1 MTGLTHHNH
10 QGPHTTTTKAHTPQP
25 PKPTHHNTKAHTH
38 HNTKAHTHH
47 NHQSPHTT
55 TPKPTHHNHQ
65 SPHTT
70 TTKAHTQ
77 PPKPTHTIT
86 TKPHRPQHQSP
97 DTQPPKPPH
106 HNHQSP
112 HTITTKAHTHH
123 NHQSPHT
130 TTPKPIHTTTT
141 KAHTHNTKAPTPQPR
156 GPTGPEPE
164 FHSPRCHCGEKS
176 AHSNERDPRLATSR
190 ENSAWQW
197 GPSAADSM
205 LVLKNLPS

>member
-10 QGPHTTTTKAHTPQP
+10 QGPHTTTPKPTHTITTNAHTPQ
-25 PKPTHHNTKAHTH
+25 
-38 HNTKAHTHH
+38 
-47 NHQSPHTT
+47 HQSPHTT
-55 TPKPTHHNHQ
+55 TPKP
-65 SPHTT
+65 
-70 TTKAHTQ
+70 
-77 PPKPTHTIT
+77 
-86 TKPHRPQHQSP
+86 
-97 DTQPPKPPH
+97 
-106 HNHQSP
+106 
-112 HTITTKAHTHH
+112 THH

-164 FHSPRCHCGEKS
+164 FYSPRHHCGEKS
-176 AHSNERDPRLATSR
+176 AHGNERDPRLAASR